1 MSKGTLLTNNWLL
14 GAVAVAILIG
24 IALISSLQGHMAIE
38 LAGLE
43 VSVAPHEDGGL
54 RLALMRTGDGS
65 GLLPL

>member
-24 IALISSLQGHMAIE
+24 IALVASLQGHMAVE

-43 VSVAPHEDGGL
+43 LSVAPHEDGGL
-54 RLALMRTGDGS
+54 RVALARAGGS